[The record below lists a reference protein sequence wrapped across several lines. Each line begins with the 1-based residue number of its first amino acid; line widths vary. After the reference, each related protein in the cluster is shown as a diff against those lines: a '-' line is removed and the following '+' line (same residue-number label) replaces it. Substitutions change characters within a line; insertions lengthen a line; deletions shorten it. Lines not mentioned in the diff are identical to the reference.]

1 MMKQN
6 EFPFSDTLLKTHP
19 DPASKSARVLVDII
33 DLKALL
39 ARGAMAL
46 RITVDKSVMVVMLLM
61 RCSFRGDVG
70 FTVSPLPHHHFHLL
84 PCLLLFFMYD
94 TSSAVIKYSFRQQKH
109 TGITKELDA
118 ANNEYRV
125 VVSSI

>member
-61 RCSFRGDVG
+61 RCSFEEIKRFRVG
-70 FTVSPLPHHHFHLL
+70 FTVSPLPHHHFHV
-84 PCLLLFFMYD
+84 C
-94 TSSAVIKYSFRQQKH
+94 S
-109 TGITKELDA
+109 
-118 ANNEYRV
+118 
-125 VVSSI
+125 